1 MGSIIRLLC
10 LSKTAVCIVNG
21 ETGLLNTSFT
31 DIHNATETGLSA
43 VGNKWS
49 SYNFWICLTLAVL
62 SAFLIEGSVMLKKK
76 ALLRLAYF
84 FAPLHP
90 SEGGH
95 GYLKDWLWWGGLL
108 TMGAGEAANFA
119 AYMFAPAT
127 VVIPFGTLSVLISA
141 VLSSYL
147 LGETLNL
154 FGKLGCVLSVLGS
167 ILMVIH
173 APEEEEVTTLHQ
185 MTDKLLD
192 PGFLVFAS
200 IQLVACLL
208 LIFYF
213 SPCVGQTNILVY
225 IGTCCLLGAFTVSSV
240 KGLGIAI
247 RTVLSDP
254 AVVRHPLTWI
264 LLASLVSSIVIQVNY
279 LNKSLDT
286 FNTLLVY
293 PIYYVCF
300 TTIVLTTSIIMFQEW
315 GTMSG
320 VDVVCTMGGILVIVL
335 GMAMLHLFKDIHV
348 TLEGLTSSMC
358 QVLEEKQEDKHILI
372 EEMESLPPMREDV
385 TMVFIIS

>member
-1 MGSIIRLLC
+1 MLLC
-10 LSKTAVCIVNG
+10 LSKTAVCIVNW

-31 DIHNATETGLSA
+31 DNHNATETGLSA

-49 SYNFWICLTLAVL
+49 SYIFWICLTLAVL
-62 SAFLIEGSVMLKKK
+62 SAFLIGGSVMQEEGS
-76 ALLRLAYF
+76 ASPACNEQTRAG
-84 FAPLHP
+84 
-90 SEGGH
+90 EGGH

-108 TMGAGEAANFA
+108 TMGAGETANFA
-119 AYMFAPAT
+119 AYMFSPAT
-127 VVIPFGTLSVLISA
+127 VVIPFGTLSVIISA

-185 MTDKLLD
+185 LTDKLLD
-192 PGFLVFAS
+192 PGSLVFAS
-200 IQLVACLL
+200 ILLVACLL

-213 SPCVGQTNILVY
+213 SPCVGQTSMLVY
-225 IGTCCLLGAFTVSSV
+225 IGICCLLGAFTVSSV
-240 KGLGIAI
+240 EGLGIAN
-247 RTVLSDP
+247 RTVLSGP

-264 LLASLVSSIVIQVNY
+264 LLASLVSSIVIH

-300 TTIVLTTSIIMFQEW
+300 PTIVL
-315 GTMSG
+315 TMSG
-320 VDVVCTMGGILVIVL
+320 VDVVCTMGGFLVIVL
-335 GMAMLHLFKDIHV
+335 GMTMLHLFKDIHV

-358 QVLEEKQEDKHILI
+358 QLLEKKQEDKHILI
-372 EEMESLPPMREDV
+372 EEMESLPPMREDAPR
-385 TMVFIIS
+385 VFIS

>member
-1 MGSIIRLLC
+1 HVSLHPPKPRCSIIRLLC

-31 DIHNATETGLSA
+31 DNHNATETGLSA

-49 SYNFWICLTLAVL
+49 NYNFWICLTLAVL
-62 SAFLIEGSVMLKKK
+62 SAFLIGGSVMQEEGSASSSLFY
-76 ALLRLAYF
+76 LLLCTPCFVCVCAG
-84 FAPLHP
+84 
-90 SEGGH
+90 ECGH
-95 GYLKDWLWWGGLL
+95 EYLKVWLWWGGPS
-108 TMGAGEAANFA
+108 NH
-119 AYMFAPAT
+119 
-127 VVIPFGTLSVLISA
+127 A

-154 FGKLGCVLSVLGS
+154 FGKLGCVLSVPGS

-185 MTDKLLD
+185 LTDKLLD
-192 PGFLVFAS
+192 PASLLWLLCICSVSLGSLVFTS
-200 IQLVACLL
+200 M
-208 LIFYF
+208 
-213 SPCVGQTNILVY
+213 LVY
-225 IGTCCLLGAFTVSSV
+225 IGICCLLGAFTVSSV
-240 KGLGIAI
+240 KGLGIAN
-247 RTVLSDP
+247 RTVLSGP

-300 TTIVLTTSIIMFQEW
+300 TTIVLT
-315 GTMSG
+315 MSG
-320 VDVVCTMGGILVIVL
+320 VDVVCTMGGFLVIVL
-335 GMAMLHLFKDIHV
+335 GMTMLHLFKDIHV

-358 QVLEEKQEDKHILI
+358 QLLEKKQEDKHILI
-372 EEMESLPPMREDV
+372 EEMESLPPMREDAPR
-385 TMVFIIS
+385 VFIIS